1 MTKIEIPL
9 DIPDV
14 EIENIE
20 MNNEGDVII
29 TVRSTVKGT
38 RCYKCGR
45 KITKLHGHDRYA
57 TPFVNFGQECIH
69 PYSSCKIPVYAL
81 QRQSDYD
88 TGIDV
93 V

>member
-20 MNNEGDVII
+20 INKEGDIII

-38 RCYKCGR
+38 CCHKCGR
-45 KITKLHGHDRYA
+45 KITKLHGHD
-57 TPFVNFGQECIH
+57 Q
-69 PYSSCKIPVYAL
+69 
-81 QRQSDYD
+81 
-88 TGIDV
+88 
-93 V
+93 

>member
-20 MNNEGDVII
+20 INKEGDIII

-38 RCYKCGR
+38 RCHKCGI
-45 KITKLHGHDRYA
+45 KITK
-57 TPFVNFGQECIH
+57 Q
-69 PYSSCKIPVYAL
+69 
-81 QRQSDYD
+81 
-88 TGIDV
+88 V
-93 V
+93 VPIFFL